1 MKGHKGFYTRDKKPK
16 DYETVEIDITYEQYF
31 FLNEEARAKEITL
44 DEHVC
49 NIIQEAI
56 DQEKLV

>member
-1 MKGHKGFYTRDKKPK
+1 MNEGYKTI
-16 DYETVEIDITYEQYF
+16 EIEITYEQYF
-31 FLNEEARAKEITL
+31 FLNEEAIAKEITL